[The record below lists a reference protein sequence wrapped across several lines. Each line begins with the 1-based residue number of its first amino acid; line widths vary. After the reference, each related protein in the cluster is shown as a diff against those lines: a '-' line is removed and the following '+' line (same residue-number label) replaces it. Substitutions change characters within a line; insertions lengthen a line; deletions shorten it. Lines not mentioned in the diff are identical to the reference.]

1 MQEDTPQVAPPPGER
16 PAQNQP
22 LDSVESRKHVFL
34 TAVEA
39 SQLFRLD
46 ESTMYRHLRAGTFP
60 GVKIGGRYVV
70 PRAVVDRLIS
80 DVLAT
85 GRCIDLGRWT
95 ERWRAAQADVL
106 EKLNQSTRDSSS
118 GAA

>member
-1 MQEDTPQVAPPPGER
+1 MVHTEALSETTPSAGHK
-16 PAQNQP
+16 
-22 LDSVESRKHVFL
+22 LFL

-39 SQLFRLD
+39 SELFRLD

-70 PRAVVDRLIS
+70 PRAVIEQLIA

-85 GRCIDLGRWT
+85 GRCVDLGRWT
-95 ERWRAAQADVL
+95 EQWRVAQQHAEQHDL
-106 EKLNQSTRDSSS
+106 RTSHKTG
-118 GAA
+118 GA

>member
-1 MQEDTPQVAPPPGER
+1 MADTEALADRSRRAG
-16 PAQNQP
+16 ANQ
-22 LDSVESRKHVFL
+22 LFL

-39 SQLFRLD
+39 SELFRLD

-70 PRAVVDRLIS
+70 PRAVIDQLIA

-85 GRCIDLGRWT
+85 GRCVDLGRWT
-95 ERWRAAQADVL
+95 EDWRATQD
-106 EKLNQSTRDSSS
+106 NQPGQRTSYIAGGRK
-118 GAA
+118 